1 MAKSCWRWR
10 CESAGIAFV
19 PVRSIL
25 CLQLIIASNFD
36 RAVIHQVCDMSAN
49 CLCST
54 QSATAL
60 LRGGGC
66 WAGAVLAVDARS
78 EHSELALP
86 SAGRKSNLLSK
97 YTESVSLLQRLGISP
112 RFPYVLVPLTELL
125 FFDAGAC
132 FPSSHGEVLGGKTQT
147 KWCFAGLDIWSAFPS
162 DALIL
167 WAE

>member
-1 MAKSCWRWR
+1 MNSALHPGEEGSTAWQRAAGAGR

-25 CLQLIIASNFD
+25 CLQLVIASNFD

-86 SAGRKSNLLSK
+86 SAGRK
-97 YTESVSLLQRLGISP
+97 Q
-112 RFPYVLVPLTELL
+112 
-125 FFDAGAC
+125 
-132 FPSSHGEVLGGKTQT
+132 
-147 KWCFAGLDIWSAFPS
+147 
-162 DALIL
+162 
-167 WAE
+167 